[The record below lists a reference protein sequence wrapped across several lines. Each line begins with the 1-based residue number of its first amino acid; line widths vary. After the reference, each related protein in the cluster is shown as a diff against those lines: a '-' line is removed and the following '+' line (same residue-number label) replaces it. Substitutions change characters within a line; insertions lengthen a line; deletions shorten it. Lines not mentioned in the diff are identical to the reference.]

1 MNDTAPLADAAPP
14 ARSGG
19 WGGKN
24 LVQVLAC
31 GYILMYFSEHL
42 FWARPRPEDTPLDW
56 LWTWLA
62 YSLAAYAFLA
72 AVSAFRVRTLAALFL
87 CGALFGWLV
96 EGVIVQTTYESLPL
110 SISFTGL
117 AWHALISV
125 GVGWYA
131 VRAAMRENN
140 PLLVGA
146 LLVLVGL
153 AYGFWAICWWVEP
166 PAYVTPLAGFAAFSF
181 GTMLLVTLAYRLY
194 DWAAQA
200 SFAPPRW
207 LNIVVAVLFA
217 GFFLFVAITSVP
229 VALFVLPLL
238 LALVF
243 VSLWK
248 NRETETRPPLLES
261 LSTPAR
267 GWNYPL
273 LFLIPLSASVIYG
286 LSLLLDLRL
295 QTNWV
300 VYLCTTPLGF
310 LALIVSV
317 IRVWRRRAA

>member
-1 MNDTAPLADAAPP
+1 MRPRGLVL
-14 ARSGG
+14 
-19 WGGKN
+19 KN
-24 LVQVLAC
+24 LVLVLAC
-31 GYILMYFSEHL
+31 GYILMYYSEHL

-62 YSLAAYAFLA
+62 YSLAGYVFLA
-72 AVSAFRVRTLAALFL
+72 AVSAFRVRALSALFL

-131 VRAAMRENN
+131 VRVAMRDNN
-140 PLLVGA
+140 PLLVGV
-146 LLVLVGL
+146 LLTLIGL
-153 AYGFWAICWWVEP
+153 CYGFWAVCWWVEP
-166 PAYVTPLAGFAAFSF
+166 PAVVTPLVGFAAFSF
-181 GTMLLVTLAYRLY
+181 GTTVLVTFAYRLY

-200 SFAPPRW
+200 PFAPPRW
-207 LNIVVAVLFA
+207 LTIVVAILFA

-229 VALFVLPLL
+229 VALAVLPPL

-243 VSLWK
+243 LTLWK
-248 NRETETRPPLLES
+248 NRKVERRPSLLET
-261 LSTPAR
+261 LSIPAR
-267 GWNYPL
+267 GWSYPL
-273 LFLIPLSASVIYG
+273 LFLVPLSATVIYG

-310 LALIVSV
+310 LALIASSV
-317 IRVWRRRAA
+317 AVWRRRPD